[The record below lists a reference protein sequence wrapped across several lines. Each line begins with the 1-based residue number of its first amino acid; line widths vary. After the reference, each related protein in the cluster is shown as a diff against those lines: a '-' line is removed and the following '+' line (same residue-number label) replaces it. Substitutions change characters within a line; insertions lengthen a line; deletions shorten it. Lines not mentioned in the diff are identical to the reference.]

1 MGLPDEIP
9 VSPFFVYRGEI
20 DRFEGVL
27 ENMDFRETDRF
38 APISKLMASTAMCVM
53 YLHRK

>member
-1 MGLPDEIP
+1 MGLPDEVP

-27 ENMDFRETDRF
+27 YRDVKGVCGDVFIE
-38 APISKLMASTAMCVM
+38 
-53 YLHRK
+53 